1 MYWKRATTRPQE
13 RVTAFLFFSL
23 LLHGIFIMLAFYSP
37 KSSLPPPD
45 PVLPV
50 AFLATE
56 ETDRASEA
64 LKEDTV
70 DLSSGTK
77 GKYMNYLTHVRRRI
91 EKYWNHNST
100 FATDPEERT
109 AIIRFTIA
117 ASGELVANQ
126 VMNSS
131 GRADLDRASL
141 LSVSQAAPFAPIPS
155 AYHLRCLHVIAYF
168 RYTAPP

>member
-1 MYWKRATTRPQE
+1 MEKSYHAPPRKSD
-13 RVTAFLFFSL
+13 RVSLFSL
-23 LLHGIFIMLAFYSP
+23 LLHGIFITLAFYSP

-45 PVLPV
+45 PALPV

-77 GKYMNYLTHVRRRI
+77 GKYTNYLAHVRRRI
-91 EKYWNHNST
+91 EKYWNHNLT

-109 AIIRFTIA
+109 TIIRFTIA
-117 ASGELVANQ
+117 ASGMLVANQ
-126 VMNSS
+126 VINSS
-131 GRADLDRASL
+131 GRADLDQASL